1 MITAQARKE
10 TKDRLKAIMAKG
22 IRIEF
27 IVLMTGINKYTIYSL
42 TSTEKP
48 ISEEKIDKINSAI
61 DKLER
66 MIKDDWYIVEVYECR
81 QFSRVY

>member
-1 MITAQARKE
+1 MVTAQTRKE
-10 TKDRLKAIMAKG
+10 TKDRLKDIMAKG

-42 TSTEKP
+42 TSTEKS

-66 MIKDDWYIVEVYECR
+66 MIKND
-81 QFSRVY
+81 

>member
-27 IVLMTGINKYTIYSL
+27 IV
-42 TSTEKP
+42 
-48 ISEEKIDKINSAI
+48 
-61 DKLER
+61 
-66 MIKDDWYIVEVYECR
+66 
-81 QFSRVY
+81 F

>member
-1 MITAQARKE
+1 MVTAQTRKE

-27 IVLMTGINKYTIYSL
+27 IVLMTGINKHTIYSL

-66 MIKDDWYIVEVYECR
+66 MIKNDWYIVEVYER
-81 QFSRVY
+81 R

>member
-1 MITAQARKE
+1 MVTAQTKKE

-61 DKLER
+61 DKLE
-66 MIKDDWYIVEVYECR
+66 KKKKND
-81 QFSRVY
+81 